1 MITEIPNLVKENSR
15 SSLVTKNIKKDF
27 VNEYVKVKFKD
38 YYFSNVIARS
48 SKTMHDCN
56 NAKQEIAAPF
66 ANDQSGCRHDG
77 GCVGA
82 GLYGI
87 VTVKSGG

>member
-1 MITEIPNLVKENSR
+1 MNNRKLFNDKEELQSSMFNYLNIKKENTR

-56 NAKQEIAAPF
+56 NAKQEIKRT
-66 ANDQSGCRHDG
+66 GTEG
-77 GCVGA
+77 
-82 GLYGI
+82 
-87 VTVKSGG
+87 